1 MKIYLPGKL
10 IQVADVIEAVAAEYG
25 FTPEQLTGERGNQQ
39 LAFARHLAMHIAYN
53 VCNKSLQRIGFEFG
67 GRDHSTVIHARK
79 NIQKCLYVPRHESD
93 RMKAQREDL
102 LRMIERIE
110 SKLKQDKP

>member
-1 MKIYLPGKL
+1 MRIYLPGKL
-10 IQVADVIEAVAAEYG
+10 IQVAEVIEAVADEYG
-25 FTPEQLTGERGNQQ
+25 FTPEQITGERGNQQ

-53 VCNKSLQRIGFEFG
+53 ICNKSLERIGIEFG

-79 NIQKCLYVPRHESD
+79 NIKKCLYIPRHEPA

-102 LRMIERIE
+102 IRMIDRIE
-110 SKLKQDKP
+110 SKLKND